1 MSKME
6 LALDSV
12 LEHLLE
18 FALECCIYPIKERRG
33 EQESELL
40 Y

>member
-1 MSKME
+1 MD
-6 LALDSV
+6 LAL
-12 LEHLLE
+12 EYLLE

>member
-1 MSKME
+1 ME
-6 LALDSV
+6 RV
-12 LEHLLE
+12 LEYLLE

-33 EQESELL
+33 EQEPELL